1 MFYYFTLS
9 LINSSGDSSEE
20 KNNLP
25 NIQEDNELSHLLLNN
40 EQNYQN
46 MDNNPYE
53 ENNEGEYERS
63 RLINIY
69 FSKREISFIFVI
81 QLLLYI
87 FLFLFYF
94 ENLVIY
100 NFIQKNILISF
111 LSICIILLLIV
122 FSFIKFDYLSENI
135 ILNFIIVLVL
145 NICMFIILY
154 ELSLL
159 NEFKFILILLIYN
172 VIILISLFI
181 YYSFNPYQD
190 NDYTFVFPFISFIL
204 LSIIIALIKALSI
217 SIIVIG
223 KFFISSFTFCF
234 LIWMQI
240 TLRYQGDDINVK
252 FLPFLIVEMHM
263 DIIIEIII
271 FYTFNGWTK

>member
-1 MFYYFTLS
+1 MSDDFTFTL
-9 LINSSGDSSEE
+9 LNSSDDSSEE
-20 KNNLP
+20 KNNKP
-25 NIQEDNELSHLLLNN
+25 NIQEDNESSHLLLSN

-46 MDNNPYE
+46 MDNNFDE
-53 ENNEGEYERS
+53 ENNEGEYEGN

-69 FSKREISFIFVI
+69 FSKREISFILII

-87 FLFLFYF
+87 FLLLYYF
-94 ENLVIY
+94 ENVTMH
-100 NFIQKNILISF
+100 NFIQNNALISF

-217 SIIVIG
+217 SVIVIG

>member
-1 MFYYFTLS
+1 MSDDFTFTL
-9 LINSSGDSSEE
+9 LNSSDDSSEE
-20 KNNLP
+20 KNNKP
-25 NIQEDNELSHLLLNN
+25 NIQEDNESSHLLLSN

-46 MDNNPYE
+46 MDNNFDA
-53 ENNEGEYERS
+53 ENNDGEYEGN

-69 FSKREISFIFVI
+69 FSKRDISLILVI

-87 FLFLFYF
+87 FLLLYYF
-94 ENLVIY
+94 ENVTMH
-100 NFIQKNILISF
+100 NFIQNNSLISF

>member
-1 MFYYFTLS
+1 MSDDFTLS

-25 NIQEDNELSHLLLNN
+25 NIEEDNELSHLLLNN

-100 NFIQKNILISF
+100 NFIQHNTLIIF
-111 LSICIILLLIV
+111 LSICIVILLIV

-145 NICMFIILY
+145 NICMFSILY
-154 ELSLL
+154 KLSVI
-159 NEFKFILILLIYN
+159 NDFIVILILIIYN
-172 VIILISLFI
+172 VIILLSLFI
-181 YYSFNPYQD
+181 YYSFNPHRD
-190 NDYTFVFPFISFIL
+190 NNYTFIIPFISFIL
-204 LSIIIALIKALSI
+204 FSIIIVLLKTLSI
-217 SIIVIG
+217 SKVVIG
-223 KFFISSFTFCF
+223 KYFISSFTFCF
-234 LIWMQI
+234 LVWIHI
-240 TLRYQGDDINVK
+240 TLRYHGDDINIK

-263 DIIIEIII
+263 DFIIEIII
-271 FYTFNGWTK
+271 FYTFYGWTK

>member
-1 MFYYFTLS
+1 MSDDFTFTL
-9 LINSSGDSSEE
+9 LNSSDDSSEE
-20 KNNLP
+20 KNNKP
-25 NIQEDNELSHLLLNN
+25 NIQEDNESSHLLLSN

-46 MDNNPYE
+46 MDNNFDE
-53 ENNEGEYERS
+53 ENNEGEYEGN

-69 FSKREISFIFVI
+69 FSKREISFILII

-87 FLFLFYF
+87 FLLLYYF
-94 ENLVIY
+94 ENVTMH
-100 NFIQKNILISF
+100 NFIQNNALISF